1 MYTVHVLGIDGA
13 EPENHM
19 FASRAAAERSVIRL
33 EAEGFR
39 ARIYRTASWPSE
51 EIAKAQSNRHRR
63 RGWDVTIPGR

>member
-13 EPENHM
+13 EPENHL

-33 EAEGFR
+33 DAEGFR

-51 EIAKAQSNRHRR
+51 EIAKAQGNGHRR
-63 RGWDVTIPGR
+63 RGWDVTIVGR